1 MCKILAMEGNQM
13 LRIQV
18 GIWAWRCIIVA
29 SGVPKKNTLRS
40 KNPSILSAGWFI
52 VCDKIRCVKRKM
64 WINTVF
70 GWQPITGCESKCLS
84 ELGSCIIEPCCNIIL
99 RKKVLLWKCK
109 IRRCQCVI
117 IPYIRSKILC
127 LNQYRY
133 VCEIWF
139 PAVCV
144 YKSCVRE
151 SSQVTVKCIQSKPFL
166 PLVYTYN

>member
-1 MCKILAMEGNQM
+1 MCKISGMEGNQM

-40 KNPSILSAGWFI
+40 KKPSILSAGWFI
-52 VCDKIRCVKRKM
+52 VCDKIMCVKRKM

-84 ELGSCIIEPCCNIIL
+84 ELGSCIVEPCCNIIL
-99 RKKVLLWKCK
+99 KKNEMLWKWK

-117 IPYIRSKILC
+117 IPYIRSENPVFESIQVCMWNVFKVNHSCLWCIHTTKMRYYLIL
-127 LNQYRY
+127 LDINY
-133 VCEIWF
+133 VKNHMN
-139 PAVCV
+139 V
-144 YKSCVRE
+144 
-151 SSQVTVKCIQSKPFL
+151 
-166 PLVYTYN
+166 